1 MERDAFSS
9 TQQKTSESDNPT
21 RTWSRTTSDI
31 QLWDVSRRLREL
43 TCFTLTLTQLPPQ
56 DWVPS
61 SPFATMQKTNM
72 RMKSLKTTGQHSET
86 WKSPVQN
93 PSWNLLPCEQLL
105 RGGSPEH
112 NSKLVTSDNAFCDKR
127 RNFTNLPRRVT
138 LLITGCITG
147 SLVVWLKQN

>member
-1 MERDAFSS
+1 MEQDAFSS
-9 TQQKTSESDNPT
+9 TQLTMSKSDNPT
-21 RTWSRTTSDI
+21 RLWSRIISDTPR
-31 QLWDVSRRLREL
+31 WGFSRKSKGL
-43 TCFTLTLTQLPPQ
+43 TCFTSTLTPLPLQ
-56 DWVPS
+56 DSVLL